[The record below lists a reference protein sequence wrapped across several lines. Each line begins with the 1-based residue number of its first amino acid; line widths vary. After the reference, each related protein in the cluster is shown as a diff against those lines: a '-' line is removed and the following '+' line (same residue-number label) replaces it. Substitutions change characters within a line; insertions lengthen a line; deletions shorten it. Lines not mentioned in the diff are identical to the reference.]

1 MELDLPNN
9 SDADTQTVGA
19 GTVSKHFN
27 IFTQRTNF
35 MSKQTLTRSPKSN
48 IKNNTLLNTCN
59 QLNQ

>member
-1 MELDLPNN
+1 MEIDLPNN

-35 MSKQTLTRSPKSN
+35 ISKQTLLRSQKSI
-48 IKNNTLLNTCN
+48 IKNNTFLKSKNDLS
-59 QLNQ
+59 